1 MKTTLGRY
9 IVLLS
14 GALLIFLH
22 AEDFSYTITANK
34 HDVYL
39 KEPVLISIDLN
50 QTNPDTILLF
60 RFQVNPSKDYK
71 IVQLQAKHDD
81 TFHHLTHHNLY
92 EIFPLHTGDIN
103 VTFTLVKRVTDIDKV
118 RYFSSGDRDDFKKLE
133 TSDSLINLPPVH
145 LHIKPLP
152 KEAQLLGDFTLDYTI
167 DTHTP
172 KAFSPVSWKIIL
184 KGNGYTPLIKDLI
197 PQSPDYKTFTEKPL
211 VKTISTPQGIIN
223 SVTYLF
229 ALSAQKSYTLP
240 AITLKAFSP
249 TTHKTYLLNIPQQ
262 HFEVQSIDKA
272 SLVDKVDSP
281 APRHSDWSSLTTL
294 LKYIF
299 VFFVGYFTAYALR
312 WKRKKVQKYT
322 HPLIEKIKE
331 SDTEKMLLQVLMSHE
346 EGKRFVEVIE
356 KLEASLYGETKT
368 PLKTL
373 KKEALEKIK

>member
-9 IVLLS
+9 AVLLMS
-14 GALLIFLH
+14 FFLLFLH
-22 AEDFSYTITANK
+22 AEDFSHTIATNK
-34 HDVYL
+34 QNVYL
-39 KEPVLISIDLN
+39 KEPILLSVDLN

-60 RFQVNPSKDYK
+60 HFQINPSKAYK
-71 IVQLQAKHDD
+71 IVQLQAKYDN
-81 TFHHLTHHNLY
+81 TFHHLKHHNLY
-92 EIFPLHTGDIN
+92 EIFPLRTGDIN

-133 TSDSLINLPPVH
+133 TSDSLITLPAVQ
-145 LHIKPLP
+145 LHVKPLP
-152 KEAQLLGDFTLDYTI
+152 KEIKLVGDFTLDYTI

-172 KAFSPVSWKIIL
+172 KAFSPVSWKVTL

-197 PQSPDYKTFTEKPL
+197 PKSPDYKTFTEKPL

-229 ALSAQKSYTLP
+229 ALSSQKSYTLP

-249 TTHKTYLLNIPQQ
+249 TTHKSYLLSIPQQ
-262 HFEVQSIDKA
+262 HFEVQNIDKT
-272 SLVDKVDSP
+272 SLVDKYDSP
-281 APRHSDWSSLTTL
+281 VPQHINWSWFTTL
-294 LKYIF
+294 LKYLF

-312 WKRKKVQKYT
+312 WKRKKVQKYV

-331 SDTEKMLLQVLMSHE
+331 SNTEKILLQVLMSHE
-346 EGKRFVEVIE
+346 EGKRFTEVIE
-356 KLEASLYGETKT
+356 KLEASLYKDIKT
-368 PLKTL
+368 PLKIL

>member
-9 IVLLS
+9 
-14 GALLIFLH
+14 ALLLMGFLLLFLH
-22 AEDFSYTITANK
+22 AEDFNYTIATDK
-34 HDVYL
+34 QDVYL
-39 KEPVLISIDLN
+39 KEPILLSVDLN

-60 RFQVNPSKDYK
+60 HFQVNPSKDYK
-71 IVQLQAKHDD
+71 IVQLQAKYDD
-81 TFHHLTHHNLY
+81 TFHHLKHHNLY
-92 EIFPLHTGDIN
+92 EIFPLRTGDIN

-133 TSDSLINLPPVH
+133 TSDSLITLPSVH
-145 LHIKPLP
+145 LHVKPLP
-152 KEAQLLGDFTLDYTI
+152 TKVKLIGDFALDYSI

-172 KAFSPVSWKIIL
+172 KAFSPISLKVTL
-184 KGNGYTPLIKDLI
+184 KGKGYPPLIKDLI
-197 PQSPDYKTFTEKPL
+197 PKSPDYKTFMEKPL
-211 VKTISTPQGIIN
+211 VKTISTPEGMIN

-229 ALSAQKSYTLP
+229 ALSAKKSYTLP

-262 HFEVQSIDKA
+262 HFKVQSIDKA

-281 APRHSDWSSLTTL
+281 APRHSDWSWLTTL
-294 LKYIF
+294 LKYLF

-346 EGKRFVEVIE
+346 EGKRFTEVIE
-356 KLEASLYGETKT
+356 KLEASLYGDTKT

>member
-34 HDVYL
+34 HDAYL

-133 TSDSLINLPPVH
+133 TSDFLINLPPVH

-184 KGNGYTPLIKDLI
+184 KGKGYPPLIKTLI
-197 PQSPDYKTFTEKPL
+197 PKSPDYKIFTEKPL
-211 VKTISTPQGIIN
+211 VKTISTPQGLIHTA
-223 SVTYLF
+223 TYLY
-229 ALSAQKSYTLP
+229 ALSAKKSYTLP
-240 AITLKAFSP
+240 EITLKAFSP
-249 TTHKTYLLNIPQQ
+249 STHKPYLLHIPTQ
-262 HFEVQSIDKA
+262 HFEMQSVDKTT
-272 SLVDKVDSP
+272 LVDKHDSP
-281 APRHSDWSSLTTL
+281 APRHTDWSWLTTL
-294 LKYIF
+294 LKYLF

-312 WKRKKVQKYT
+312 WKRKKVQTYT

-346 EGKRFVEVIE
+346 EGKRFTEVIE
-356 KLEASLYGETKT
+356 KLEASLYGDTKT